1 MFRFL
6 KGLFGKNKE
15 EILTLR
21 VDEVEMWLERHEGEL
36 EDRLVTKTRET
47 RTTVVESLQN
57 LREALNA
64 LEGAEGR
71 EDIPSRL
78 KTVTE
83 RSLPSFLAA
92 MDQQIA
98 RPLPEDPDGFYAA
111 AADLITG
118 VLKVQR
124 GQGRYLAG
132 AFPEEMKEF
141 RQVTSTIGNAVNDLT
156 AVVKE
161 AQAVQKQ
168 IDAARDA
175 LRTLQAAQIDIVR
188 AGEREADLERAIAAA
203 EEVLQEKTEALQN
216 LRKEETYQDAVRS
229 EEEAKL
235 CLGRREEAEQ
245 AVQNLGAQAA
255 RVVRKAERVAARAG
269 GKEEA
274 KMLQACIRVLDQP
287 VNAGIGEVEAALA
300 PAVGSVRGQIERGD
314 LALKSKEDRALFS
327 EDGKIEH
334 AFADAFAHLG
344 AMQREEE
351 EALARA
357 RSYTVLTEAADLE
370 EGIENQKTG
379 MEADRAA
386 QAEATEQVTAE
397 TESIPERARR
407 LRDTLAPIA
416 GVPVTLEGEGF
427 TIAAETRT

>member
-6 KGLFGKNKE
+6 KGLFGKNE
-15 EILTLR
+15 EETLTLAVED
-21 VDEVEMWLERHEGEL
+21 VDGWLEAREGEL
-36 EDRLVTKTRET
+36 EERLKAQTGETRET
-47 RTTVVESLQN
+47 VVASLQD
-57 LREALNA
+57 LRGVLAVL
-64 LEGAEGR
+64 GDAEGR

-78 KTVTE
+78 KTVTD

-92 MDQQIA
+92 MEQQIA

-118 VLKVQR
+118 ILKVQR

-141 RQVTSTIGNAVNDLT
+141 RQVTSAIGNAVNDLT

-161 AQAVQKQ
+161 AQAAQKQ

-175 LRTLQAAQIDIVR
+175 LRTFQAAQIDIVR
-188 AGEREADLERAIAAA
+188 AGERAVDLKTEITAA
-203 EEVLQEKTEALQN
+203 EQDLQEKTAALQN
-216 LRKEETYQDAVRS
+216 LKNGDAYREAARS
-229 EEEAKL
+229 EEEAKT
-235 CLGRREEAEQ
+235 CLDRREEAER

-255 RVVRKAERVAARAG
+255 RIIRKAERVAARAG

-287 VNAGIGEVEAALA
+287 VSAGAGEVEAALA
-300 PAVGSVRGQIERGD
+300 PVIRTVRGQIERGD
-314 LALKSKEDRALFS
+314 LPLKSKEDRTLFS
-327 EDGKIEH
+327 EGGKIEG
-334 AFADAFAHLG
+334 AFTDAFAHLA
-344 AMQREEE
+344 AMRREEE

-357 RSYTVLTEAADLE
+357 RSYTALREAADLE
-370 EGIENQKTG
+370 QEIEDLKAGT
-379 MEADRAA
+379 EADRAA
-386 QAEATEQVTAE
+386 QAEATEQVAAE
-397 TESIPERARR
+397 TERIPERARR
-407 LRDTLAPIA
+407 LRDALAPIA